1 MGEHTVTRSTE
12 PGLTSNVLANFTDPL
27 SPSPTVRVSLSP
39 PVVSVEGGEVEVQ
52 PKEEKDDDSSTLT
65 DVEPLAAVTE
75 FMINP

>member
-1 MGEHTVTRSTE
+1 
-12 PGLTSNVLANFTDPL
+12 VLANFTNPL

-65 DVEPLAAVTE
+65 D
-75 FMINP
+75 M